1 MLSTFLNIR
10 VLFIVAVVFAV
21 QVSAC
26 GGDDERVKKAA
37 KWLKNFTQV
46 NPPNGGWVT
55 TNIEVA
61 SADKVVMDVLV
72 PMKQQVDQIKSRS
85 KIEQSL
91 IVSLACPP
99 KNAEI
104 WTILD
109 GDQTLWVNL
118 TARKSDGLT
127 ETLIGA
133 SCKH

>member
-1 MLSTFLNIR
+1 MLSTLLNVRALFL
-10 VLFIVAVVFAV
+10 VSVVFAL
-21 QVSAC
+21 QVTAC
-26 GGDDERVKKAA
+26 GGDDERTQKAA
-37 KWLKNFTQV
+37 KWLKDYTQL
-46 NPPNGGWVT
+46 NPPNGGWIA

-61 SADKVVMDVLV
+61 SADKIVMDVLV
-72 PMKQQVDQIKSRS
+72 PVKQQVDQIKSRS

-99 KNAEI
+99 KNSEI

-118 TARKSDGLT
+118 TARKSDGLS